1 MRASTANSRFS
12 PAAVI
17 AGIAAS
23 LFVAVTPAIAQSGPR
38 EQRPPVYGERYNIE
52 MSTTWWTPSVNG
64 FIQSD
69 ALDAIGSSLS
79 FEDDLGF
86 ESTRFREFRFVIRP
100 AKKHRVRIQYTPI
113 EYRATTTFNR
123 DVNVGGE
130 IFPVSL
136 PIESTFGWRV
146 WRTGYEY
153 DFLYRSRGFLGV
165 LAEARYIDMSSQLVS
180 PIGSATVD
188 ANAWVPAIGVF
199 GRAYVLPD
207 LALNFEWTG
216 FQIPKMF
223 DAADNTTTDWDLYAT
238 VNVTNNLGGQIGWRK
253 SSTFLK
259 VQNITGD
266 LKYEGLWFGFVLRY

>member
-1 MRASTANSRFS
+1 MRASSINARFS

-23 LFVAVTPAIAQSGPR
+23 LFAAVTPAIAQSGPR
-38 EQRPPVYGERYNIE
+38 EQKPPVYGERYNIE

-69 ALDAIGSSLS
+69 ALEALGSSLS
-79 FEDDLGF
+79 FEDDLGY

-100 AKKHRVRIQYTPI
+100 SKKHRVRIQYTPI
-113 EYRATTTFNR
+113 EYSATTTFNR
-123 DVNVGGE
+123 DVNFGGE
-130 IFPVSL
+130 VFPVSV
-136 PIESTFGWRV
+136 PIETTFGWRV
-146 WRTGYEY
+146 WRMGYEY
-153 DFLYRSRGFLGV
+153 DFLYRSRGFVGV
-165 LAEARYIDMSSQLVS
+165 LAEARYIDMSSQLTS
-180 PIGSATVD
+180 PIGTATVD

-216 FQIPKMF
+216 FQIPKVF
-223 DAADNTTTDWDLYAT
+223 DSADNTSTDWDLYAT

-253 SSTFLK
+253 SSTFVK
-259 VQNITGD
+259 VQGNTGD
-266 LKYEGLWFGFVLRY
+266 LKFEGLWFGFVLRY